1 MLSYTKPDY
10 SGTCRVLEREA
21 AALTARVR
29 VSEQNMKLKDNL
41 EKQMSQLS
49 QSAITCN
56 QFIDLVKPMLAD
68 TKEYIDN
75 KRRESMGNINNA
87 LRLAGEIIK
96 DSAEGTFF
104 QLDGDEAWLSTKDG
118 MEVDMTEGGGFRQI
132 SSVFIRSAVLSANP
146 SHLRTMLLDEMF
158 STVSVQNSAVLSL
171 YLNVICQD
179 MQVISIEQKP
189 QVYSNIDAQV
199 YTFNKLGDISECTH
213 TELKRETTVERSEDG
228 TEKVVQSEGVI

>member
-21 AALTARVR
+21 SSLSARVR
-29 VSEQNMKLKDNL
+29 VSEQNQKLKKNL
-41 EKQMSQLS
+41 EQQMANLN
-49 QSAITCN
+49 QSAITCR
-56 QFIDLVKPMLAD
+56 QFIDLVKPMIAD

-96 DSAEGTFF
+96 DSAEGTYF

-146 SHLRTMLLDEMF
+146 GNLRTMLLDEMF

-199 YTFNKLGDISECTH
+199 YKFNKLGEFSECTH
-213 TELKRETTVERSEDG
+213 TEIKREAVVERSGDG
-228 TEKVVQSEGVI
+228 TTKSISG